1 VRALPTT
8 AAGWQARFVPAS
20 CQRTARDCHDNS
32 IPMLHYA
39 LLLQGP
45 EEKVSAGKIAL
56 EYIGFLSF
64 FFVFG
69 ALGFHFQVLKSL
81 RSGSAGTGRDIAAV
95 ADRRAAVIGLTGSL
109 LMVVT
114 LVAGLLARAADKHMA
129 VLDVVRAGGGR
140 QLFQI
145 GCIAL
150 LLIGYTLAAGRMR
163 AGWLLAG
170 AVGIVYALRN
180 ITTGK
185 WFSVVNPLHE
195 VAASLWLGT
204 LLVMVIAGLGTVLRG
219 PAAGNERGRMVA
231 VMVSRFSPLALSA
244 AALLGITGV
253 TTAWRH
259 LKHLNSLWTTP
270 YGYALDAKLC
280 VVAIVVALGA
290 WNWRRMAPQLGNE
303 ESALN
308 IRRSAT
314 TELSFAAVV
323 LAITSL
329 LVSLPS
335 PAGGGPPGAGGRPGV
350 EGRPGAGPPAD
361 TARAPVKIPRR

>member
-1 VRALPTT
+1 
-8 AAGWQARFVPAS
+8 VPAS
-20 CQRTARDCHDNS
+20 CQRTVLGCHDNS
-32 IPMLHYA
+32 IPMIHYA

-45 EEKVSAGKIAL
+45 EEKVSVGKMAL

-69 ALGFHFQVLKSL
+69 ALGFHFQVLKAL
-81 RSGSAGTGRDIAAV
+81 RSESAAAGEGTVAV

-114 LVAGLLARAADKHMA
+114 LIAGLLTRAADKNIG

-145 GCIAL
+145 TCIAL
-150 LLIGYTLAAGRMR
+150 LLIGYALAAGKMR

-170 AVGIVYALRN
+170 ATGIVYALRN

-185 WFSVVNPLHE
+185 WFSMVNPLHE

-204 LLVMVIAGLGTVLRG
+204 LLVLVVAGLGSVLGR
-219 PAAGNERGRMVA
+219 AAPSNERGRLVA
-231 VMVSRFSPLALSA
+231 GMVSRFSPLALSA
-244 AALLGITGV
+244 AALLGVTGV

-259 LKHLNSLWTTP
+259 LKHLNALWTTP

-290 WNWRRMAPQLGNE
+290 WNWRRMAPQLGSE
-303 ESALN
+303 ESALS

-314 TELSFAAVV
+314 TELSFGAVV

-335 PAGGGPPGAGGRPGV
+335 PRPPGGGGPPAVGSGVRPDV
-350 EGRPGAGPPAD
+350 EGRPAVASP
-361 TARAPVKIPRR
+361 RAPGGIQTR

>member
-1 VRALPTT
+1 M
-8 AAGWQARFVPAS
+8 F
-20 CQRTARDCHDNS
+20 
-32 IPMLHYA
+32 HYA
-39 LLLQGP
+39 LLLQGA
-45 EEKVSAGKIAL
+45 EEKVSAGKMGL

-69 ALGFHFQVLKSL
+69 ALGFHFQILKSL
-81 RSGSAGTGRDIAAV
+81 RSESAGAGRDTV
-95 ADRRAAVIGLTGSL
+95 ELADRRAAVIGLTGAV

-114 LVAGLLARAADKHMA
+114 LIAGLLTRAEDKHIG

-145 GCIAL
+145 ACIAL
-150 LLIGYTLAAGRMR
+150 LLIAYSLASGKVR

-170 AVGIVYALRN
+170 ATGVVYALRN
-180 ITTGK
+180 LTTGR
-185 WFSVVNPLHE
+185 WFSMVNPLHE

-204 LLVMVIAGLGTVLRG
+204 LLVLVVAGLRSVFRATA
-219 PAAGNERGRMVA
+219 PGNERGRIVA
-231 VMVSRFSPLALSA
+231 GMVSRFSPLALSA
-244 AALLGITGV
+244 AALLGVTGV

-290 WNWRRMAPQLGNE
+290 WNWRRMAPQLGSE
-303 ESALN
+303 ESALS
-308 IRRSAT
+308 IRKSAT

-335 PAGGGPPGAGGRPGV
+335 PAGGGPPGAGGPPAG
-350 EGRPGAGPPAD
+350 EGRPAAAGP
-361 TARAPVKIPRR
+361 RAISPPTPGGVQTR